1 MKMYATLFTMLLLG
15 LSYACDNATKPAEA
29 ESMADLAEDST
40 FQNKHE
46 LPEEMA
52 FEGNGTVIEFA
63 TDSEQPG
70 TAYALMTKEP
80 SDKYLF
86 VIHEWWGLNDQIKQE
101 ADRLFTDLGD
111 VNVLALDL
119 YDGNVASTRD
129 KASEYMQSREQKRLE
144 SIVRGAIA
152 KAGEDAQIATIG
164 WCFGGGWSLRSSI
177 LAEDQGVGCVM
188 YYGMPVKEATEL
200 APLQTDV
207 LGIFAKEDKFI
218 NEEVVNQFEAL
229 AAATGKEVDV
239 HWFEADHAFAN
250 PSSPRYVE
258 EAAQKANQ
266 LALEFLQNHFQ
277 S

>member
-1 MKMYATLFTMLLLG
+1 MKMYATLFAILLIG

-29 ESMADLAEDST
+29 ESMADLSKDST

-46 LPEEMA
+46 LPEEMT
-52 FEGNGTVIEFA
+52 FEGNGRVIEFA
-63 TDSEQPG
+63 TDSDQPG
-70 TAYALMTKEP
+70 TAYALMTEDH

-101 ADRLFTDLGD
+101 ADRLFSELDD

-119 YDGNVASTRD
+119 YDGQVASSRD
-129 KASEYMQSREQKRLE
+129 KASEYMQSREQERLE

-152 KAGEDAQIATIG
+152 RAGEDAQIATIG

-200 APLQTDV
+200 APLKTDV
-207 LGIFAKEDKFI
+207 LGIFAKKDKFI
-218 NEEVVNQFEAL
+218 NEEVINQFEAL
-229 AAATGKEVDV
+229 AAATGKKIDV

-258 EAAQKANQ
+258 EAAQKANR
-266 LALEFLQNHFQ
+266 LALEFLQNRFQ

>member
-1 MKMYATLFTMLLLG
+1 MKMYATLLTMLLLG
-15 LSYACDNATKPAEA
+15 LNYACDNATKPAEA

-80 SDKYLF
+80 SDKYLL

-101 ADRLFTDLGD
+101 ADRLFADLGD

-119 YDGNVASTRD
+119 YDGKVASTRD
-129 KASEYMQSREQKRLE
+129 KASEYMQSREQERLE

-218 NEEVVNQFEAL
+218 NEEVVNQFRAL
-229 AAATGKEVDV
+229 AAATGKLVDV

-266 LALEFLQNHFQ
+266 LALEFLQNRFQ

>member
-1 MKMYATLFTMLLLG
+1 MKMYPILLAFLLIG
-15 LSYACDNATKPAEA
+15 LSYSCDNTPKPAEA

-52 FEGNGTVIEFA
+52 FKGKGTILEFA

-70 TAYALMTKEP
+70 TAYALMTEEP
-80 SDKYLF
+80 SDKYLL

-101 ADRLFTDLGD
+101 ADRLFADLGD
-111 VNVLALDL
+111 VNVMALDL
-119 YDGNVASTRD
+119 YDGNVASSRD
-129 KASEYMQSREQKRLE
+129 KASEYMQSREQERLE

-207 LGIFAKEDKFI
+207 LGIFAKKDKYI
-218 NEEVVNQFEAL
+218 NEEVVNQFRAL
-229 AAATGKEVDV
+229 AAATGKQIDV
-239 HWFEADHAFAN
+239 HWFDADHAFAN

-266 LALEFLQNHFQ
+266 LALEFLQNRFQ